1 MGCSA
6 HILALVVAF
15 LDFPFKSTMEDANEA
30 AYIDPPCPYFAF
42 LGSFLLG
49 LGDAF
54 FNTQIISILG
64 CIFENNSAAAFAIF
78 KLAQSSMAAVALSY
92 SAAIAL
98 PFQLL
103 ILAVFCILGTIGFC
117 TVEWQTRN
125 NQNRLP

>member
-15 LDFPFKSTMEDANEA
+15 LDFPFKSTMEHANEA
-30 AYIDPPCPYFAF
+30 AYIDPPSPYLAF

-54 FNTQIISILG
+54 FNTQIMSILG
-64 CIFENNSAAAFAIF
+64 SIFEKKSAAAFAIF
-78 KLAQSSMAAVALSY
+78 KLAQSSMAGVALCY
-92 SAAIAL
+92 SAAIVL

-103 ILAVFCILGTIGFC
+103 ILAVLCILGTNVFC
-117 TVEWQTRN
+117 IVEWKTRN
-125 NQNRLP
+125 NQHRLP